1 MKRYILF
8 LVALCMSG
16 MSLMAQQTAQIQQL
30 IDSARYDQAVQLCTT
45 ELKQYPKNGT
55 LYRQRALANL
65 MQEQYGK
72 ALQDMDMLL
81 KYAKTSGW
89 SVSEIYMLRAVI
101 YYQIK
106 DYTQSIADCTTAI
119 KKDKKNDKAYAQR
132 GALYYEVENYSS
144 ALADYQAASQLS
156 PTDDDYLVE
165 VARCMLQLH
174 REAEARTMLTS
185 ITLLYP
191 HNAEAW
197 RLSAVSA
204 MLSGETTKFIDQ
216 YIHYL
221 DLNYEQTGQW
231 GDTDLLVST
240 AQKDYAY
247 LLSAVSKQINS
258 LTDYPQAFYKGV
270 RVRVYMEKGYY
281 ADAVGELN
289 RMEKEE
295 NEPNPFI
302 LANRAKCYQNMYQ
315 YRKAVTDYNALIQY
329 NSDYLFGY
337 LQRGACYASLGQ
349 YEKAISDYTHIIEN
363 SPSYT
368 MAYYARAVAHT
379 EQHNYD
385 DALADVSRCIELSPS
400 ARAYFL
406 RGRLQLIQGDTAKAT
421 ADFEQVLPIDTTT
434 AGSVRQ
440 YALHYLGQ
448 DSAALAWMDNIL
460 VDYPSEGNYYD
471 AACLNALMGR
481 TEQALTA
488 LDKALSMGYKDYF
501 HISIDIDLDAIR
513 NLPRFAEILNKYRQQ
528 EVQSKFDLLKES
540 KPE

>member
-1 MKRYILF
+1 
-8 LVALCMSG
+8 
-16 MSLMAQQTAQIQQL
+16 
-30 IDSARYDQAVQLCTT
+30 
-45 ELKQYPKNGT
+45 
-55 LYRQRALANL
+55 
-65 MQEQYGK
+65 
-72 ALQDMDMLL
+72 
-81 KYAKTSGW
+81 
-89 SVSEIYMLRAVI
+89 
-101 YYQIK
+101 
-106 DYTQSIADCTTAI
+106 
-119 KKDKKNDKAYAQR
+119 
-132 GALYYEVENYSS
+132 
-144 ALADYQAASQLS
+144 
-156 PTDDDYLVE
+156 
-165 VARCMLQLH
+165 
-174 REAEARTMLTS
+174 
-185 ITLLYP
+185 
-191 HNAEAW
+191 
-197 RLSAVSA
+197 
-204 MLSGETTKFIDQ
+204 
-216 YIHYL
+216 
-221 DLNYEQTGQW
+221 
-231 GDTDLLVST
+231 
-240 AQKDYAY
+240 
-247 LLSAVSKQINS
+247 
-258 LTDYPQAFYKGV
+258 
-270 RVRVYMEKGYY
+270 MEKGYY
-281 ADAVGELN
+281 ADAVGEQN

-302 LANRAKCYQNMYQ
+302 LANRAECYQNMYQ